1 MDLAIETHNLRYRFG
16 NGPDLLQDLH
26 LQVPLGSIYGF
37 LGPNGAG
44 KTTTMR
50 VLLGLLPDYRGKVE
64 ILGQSLE
71 SQRITILKQLGS
83 LIEMPSLYAHLS
95 AKDNL
100 KVWQWVYRCADSR
113 LSEVL
118 ELVGLGNTGSKPAG
132 NFSLGMQQRLG
143 LAVALLHQP
152 TLLVLDEPING
163 LDPEGIVDIRKMLI
177 HINQAYQTTILISS
191 HLLAEME
198 RLAQVV
204 GIIQQG
210 QLRFQG
216 RMEDLVHHR
225 QRQQTVY
232 FQTSDN
238 AKAAALAS
246 THGYLS
252 EVLEGGLS
260 VSLSEKAQTAALIR
274 LWLDSELD
282 VFEARPL
289 ASDLEDIFLTLIQ
302 P

>member
-1 MDLAIETHNLRYRFG
+1 MQLALETHDLRYRFG
-16 NGPDLLQDLH
+16 SGPDLLKGLN
-26 LQVPLGSIYGF
+26 LRVPKGSIYGF

-50 VLLGLLPDYRGKVE
+50 VLIGLLPDYRGKVE

-71 SQRITILKQLGS
+71 DQRLPILKRLGS
-83 LIEMPSLYAHLS
+83 LIEMPSLYSHLS

-100 KVWQWVYRCADSR
+100 KVWQWVYGCSDNR
-113 LSEVL
+113 LPEVL
-118 ELVGLGNTGSKPAG
+118 ELVGLGHAGGKPAG
-132 NFSLGMQQRLG
+132 KFSLGMQQRLG

-152 TLLVLDEPING
+152 PLLVLDEPING

-177 HINQAYQTTILISS
+177 HINQAYETTILISS

-198 RLAQVV
+198 KLAQVV

-210 QLRFQG
+210 QLRFEG
-216 RMEDLVHHR
+216 KMEDLVQR
-225 QRQQTVY
+225 RGRQQLVL

-238 AKAAALAS
+238 AKAAELSLAA
-246 THGYLS
+246 GYSPELH
-252 EVLEGGLS
+252 ENGLTITVLHKE
-260 VSLSEKAQTAALIR
+260 QTGSLIR
-274 LWLDSELD
+274 LWTEGQVD
-282 VFEARPL
+282 VYEARPL